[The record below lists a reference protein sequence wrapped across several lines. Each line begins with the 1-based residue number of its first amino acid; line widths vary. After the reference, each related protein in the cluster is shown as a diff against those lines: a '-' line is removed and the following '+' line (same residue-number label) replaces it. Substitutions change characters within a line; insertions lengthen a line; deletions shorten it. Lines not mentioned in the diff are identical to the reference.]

1 VHRQA
6 EAPNP
11 DLFFVS
17 FADGEDLV
25 RNLNAA
31 WRSNDDRL
39 GCWRFSPR
47 SPRAFLL
54 RAVTGP
60 AIPPLEL
67 LAETYGDGSGHPNG
81 TAWFMLSDKS
91 ASAKAEC
98 VRYLA
103 QLEALMNLTSRRIVE
118 EIPDGHCGFWV
129 IVRQLW
135 SELGIGDMSSR
146 YWFGASGVDK
156 IVVLKKSHAYLAR
169 NLSAHA
175 ATIADVFVEEAKRA
189 DMRPMHQNYIEGVET
204 DDEDEY
210 AEPGP
215 TAVRS
220 IKKLDKLKERLV
232 LEMTNRAESHLSE
245 RVATETLPSDLWF
258 GGLNFLDA
266 RAIAIDAKINWFW
279 LTTEKTSAFVISPSG
294 YVTNAEISTLQPGA
308 ADVISIW
315 NGKDHFTSVCKCSG
329 IKRPVVT
336 IKAGTSGNS
345 SSTKDPKRLE
355 EEGNKATEEPPQ
367 KKPKTAQ
374 KYEAKKTVPT
384 KKPAKP
390 KKTPAK
396 PTQTPAKRLPSKL
409 ARITSSIKDAFKT
422 STARGASNSDKG
434 AF

>member
-1 VHRQA
+1 
-6 EAPNP
+6 
-11 DLFFVS
+11 
-17 FADGEDLV
+17 
-25 RNLNAA
+25 
-31 WRSNDDRL
+31 
-39 GCWRFSPR
+39 
-47 SPRAFLL
+47 
-54 RAVTGP
+54 
-60 AIPPLEL
+60 
-67 LAETYGDGSGHPNG
+67 
-81 TAWFMLSDKS
+81 
-91 ASAKAEC
+91 
-98 VRYLA
+98 
-103 QLEALMNLTSRRIVE
+103 
-118 EIPDGHCGFWV
+118 
-129 IVRQLW
+129 
-135 SELGIGDMSSR
+135 
-146 YWFGASGVDK
+146 
-156 IVVLKKSHAYLAR
+156 
-169 NLSAHA
+169 
-175 ATIADVFVEEAKRA
+175 
-189 DMRPMHQNYIEGVET
+189 
-204 DDEDEY
+204 
-210 AEPGP
+210 
-215 TAVRS
+215 
-220 IKKLDKLKERLV
+220 
-232 LEMTNRAESHLSE
+232 MTNRAESHLSE

-266 RAIAIDAKINWFW
+266 RAIAIDAKISWFW

-329 IKRPVVT
+329 IKGPVAT

-345 SSTKDPKRLE
+345 SSTKNPKRLE